1 MCAKDF
7 FIVGDRIV
15 ELRLESAVEEVLTAL
30 MGTNF
35 MSLNGKGVAK
45 IWRRT
50 ESTSGHPF
58 RRVVLLPLSMPF

>member
-7 FIVGDRIV
+7 FIVGDHIV
-15 ELRLESAVEEVLTAL
+15 ELRLESAVEELQVLTAL

-35 MSLNGKGVAK
+35 MSVNGKVVAK

-58 RRVVLLPLSMPF
+58 RRVVLLLHA